1 MRSDVGAKEI
11 LFPMPVLIV
20 GTYDENGKPDAMN
33 AAWGGIGDTKEV
45 FLCLDAS
52 HKTVKNLLKTKE
64 FTVSPATLASV
75 IPADYVGIESANKV
89 ENKIEKSGLHA
100 EKSKKVNAPVFAEF
114 PVTLEC
120 RLKSYDEKTSHLFG
134 EIVNITADESVLSD
148 GKIDIAKVKPI
159 SYNPVAHTYH
169 LVNAE
174 SCGAA
179 FSCGSVLK

>member
-1 MRSDVGAKEI
+1 MRSDCGAKEI

-20 GTYDENGKPDAMN
+20 GSYDENGKADAMN

-52 HKTVKNLLKTKE
+52 HKTVKNILKTKE
-64 FTVSPATLASV
+64 FTVSPATLENV

-89 ENKIEKSGLHA
+89 ENKMEKSGLHV
-100 EKSKKVNAPVFAEF
+100 EKAKNVNAPVFAEF
-114 PVTLEC
+114 PVSLEC

-134 EIVNITADESVLSD
+134 EIVNVTADEAVLTE
-148 GKIDIAKVKPI
+148 GKIDIAKLKPI

-174 SCGAA
+174 PCAQAFSCGAA
-179 FSCGSVLK
+179 LK

>member
-1 MRSDVGAKEI
+1 MRTDIGAKEI

-45 FLCLDAS
+45 FLCLDGS

-64 FTVSPATLASV
+64 FTVSPANLAGV
-75 IPADYVGIESANKV
+75 IPADYVGIESSNKV

-100 EKSKKVNAPVFAEF
+100 EKSKNVNAPAFEEF

-134 EIVNITADESVLSD
+134 EIVNITADESVLTD
-148 GKIDIAKVKPI
+148 GKIDISKLKPI

-169 LVNAE
+169 VVNGEA
-174 SCGAA
+174 CAAA
-179 FSCGSVLK
+179 FSCGAVLK

>member
-1 MRSDVGAKEI
+1 MRSDCGAKEI

-20 GTYDENGKPDAMN
+20 GSYDENGKADAMN

-52 HKTVKNLLKTKE
+52 HKTVKNILKTKE
-64 FTVSPATLASV
+64 FTVSPATLENV
-75 IPADYVGIESANKV
+75 IPTDYVGIESANKV
-89 ENKIEKSGLHA
+89 ENKMEKSGLHV
-100 EKSKKVNAPVFAEF
+100 EKAKNVNAPVFAEF
-114 PVTLEC
+114 PVSLEC

-134 EIVNITADESVLSD
+134 EIVNVTADEAVLTE
-148 GKIDIAKVKPI
+148 GKIDIAKLKPI

-174 SCGAA
+174 SCAQA
-179 FSCGSVLK
+179 FSCGAALK

>member
-100 EKSKKVNAPVFAEF
+100 EKSKKVNAPVFSEF

-134 EIVNITADESVLSD
+134 EIVNITADDSVLSD
-148 GKIDIAKVKPI
+148 VKIDIAKVKPI